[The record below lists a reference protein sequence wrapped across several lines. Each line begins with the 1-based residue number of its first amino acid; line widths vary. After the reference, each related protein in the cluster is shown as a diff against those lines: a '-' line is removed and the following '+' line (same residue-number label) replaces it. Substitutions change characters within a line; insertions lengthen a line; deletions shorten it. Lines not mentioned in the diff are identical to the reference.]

1 MSSEQA
7 KQASAIEL
15 QQNDDTVHGKYNQNE
30 TNAEQDAMFQNADEQ
45 NHPHGIKLVV
55 IVGSLAA
62 SVFLVALDKT
72 IITTVIPKITD
83 DFHSINDIGWYGS
96 AYFITFA
103 AFQLVFGKLFS
114 FYSIKYVFLSSVV
127 IFEVGS
133 LICATALTSS
143 TFIIGRAFAGLG
155 SAGINA
161 GFIIAKKT
169 LTTWQQKLG
178 QIDILG
184 TSILVPGVVCLLLA
198 LQWGGSV
205 YKWNTAPPIALLTA
219 AGVAGL
225 AFIIIQ
231 VWKQESATVPPRII
245 KQRSVACSACYV
257 FHAGG
262 ALNVI
267 QYFIP
272 IWFQVI
278 QGVTAFDSGTR
289 ILPTTLGTVIFS
301 LIAGIGV
308 AKSGYYTPFMILGAT
323 LLLTGASLITT
334 WQVSSS
340 TAQWIGYQLIF
351 SAGAGLG
358 IQQSHT
364 AAQTVLA
371 FADVP
376 VGAVIMIF
384 AQILGGAVWLSVAQ
398 NVLTSQLLKGLVNI
412 VPSLDPKLVLD
423 KGATGFR
430 DTVGLEFLDGVLKA
444 YNFALTRTIYCGVAL
459 AAAALIS
466 SMGMEWRSIKS
477 IKKAS
482 RSETS

>member
-1 MSSEQA
+1 MIPEQA
-7 KQASAIEL
+7 KRAPAIEL
-15 QQNDDTVHGKYNQNE
+15 QQNQGIIHAENNQHK
-30 TNAEQDAMFQNADEQ
+30 TNAELDPIGQDANER
-45 NHPHGIKLVV
+45 NYPHGMKLAV

-62 SVFLVALDKT
+62 SIFLVALDET
-72 IITTVIPKITD
+72 IITTAIPKITD

-96 AYFITFA
+96 AYFMTFA
-103 AFQLVFGKLFS
+103 AFQLIFGKLFS
-114 FYSIKYVFLSSVV
+114 FYSIKYVFLVSVA

-133 LICATALTSS
+133 LICATSSTSS
-143 TFIIGRAFAGLG
+143 AFIIGRAFAGLG

-161 GFIIAKKT
+161 GFIIAKKPS
-169 LTTWQQKLG
+169 TTWQQKLG
-178 QIDILG
+178 QMDLLG
-184 TSILVPGVVCLLLA
+184 TAILVPGIVCLLLA
-198 LQWGGSV
+198 LQWGGSL
-205 YKWNTAPPIALLTA
+205 YKWNTAPPIALLAA
-219 AGVAGL
+219 AGAAGL
-225 AFIIIQ
+225 AFVIVQ

-262 ALNVI
+262 ALNVT

-272 IWFQVI
+272 IWFQAI
-278 QGVTAFDSGTR
+278 QGVTAFDSGSR

-308 AKSGYYTPFMILGAT
+308 AKFGYYTPFMILGAA
-323 LLLTGASLITT
+323 LLVTGASLITT

-340 TAQWIGYQLIF
+340 TTQWIGYQLIF

-358 IQQSHT
+358 IQQTHT

-371 FADVP
+371 PVDVP
-376 VGAVIMIF
+376 IGAVIMIF

-398 NVLTSQLLKGLVNI
+398 NVLTSQLLEGLVNA
-412 VPSLDPKLVLD
+412 VPGLDPKLVLD

-430 DTVGLEFLDGVLKA
+430 GTVGPESLGGVLKV

-466 SMGMEWRSIKS
+466 SMGMEWRSIKKVS
-477 IKKAS
+477 S
-482 RSETS
+482 SELT